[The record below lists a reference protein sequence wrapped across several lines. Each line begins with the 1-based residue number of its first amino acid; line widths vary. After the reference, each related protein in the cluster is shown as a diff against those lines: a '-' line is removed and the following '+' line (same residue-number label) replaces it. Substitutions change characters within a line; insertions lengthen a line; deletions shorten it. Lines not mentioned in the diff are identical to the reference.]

1 MVKFVCFAVS
11 RYCNFFSHLASFLAG
26 LSLLISL
33 PFGLVC
39 LALAIV
45 LGSLSA
51 FLRSRAFPPSPPGS
65 PTLSDVSDMMAD
77 MFSQLSNHP

>member
-1 MVKFVCFAVS
+1 MVNFFCFAVS

-39 LALAIV
+39 LAIAIV

-51 FLRSRAFPPSPPGS
+51 FLRSRASAPPVSPASS
-65 PTLSDVSDMMAD
+65 PADLSSLAD
-77 MFSQLSNHP
+77 ILSQLSNHP